1 MVLESPKA
9 GLNVGRVTKTEIS
22 DSKLLST
29 ECHLMFNENQ
39 Q

>member
-9 GLNVGRVTKTEIS
+9 GLNVGRATKTEIS
-22 DSKLLST
+22 DSKLHGT
-29 ECHLMFNENQ
+29 ECHLIFNENQ